1 MMGRGIRVLV
11 GTWLFAS
18 LAFPIGIAAEPL
30 PQSVLIFNDSGPGI
44 QGYADSSASLRSNL
58 KAKSSQPLIIY
69 TENLDL
75 NQFRGLQYEKT
86 LSNYIREKYLN
97 IPIGVI
103 VANGTE
109 SLKFALQLRTDQRW
123 TSGPIVFAT
132 VDEDRARSLMP
143 APNVTGKFLQFSL
156 SSTMAAARALVPDIN
171 QVVFVGDPLK
181 VQPFRSHF
189 VADMSKATADV
200 TVNDLTGLPI
210 GEVKKRVA
218 MLPHSAV
225 IVYTTWTTDVAGNQY
240 LPNEALEIIA
250 DAANRPI
257 VIDVDN
263 RLGHGGTGGF
273 VVVSTLIGEE
283 AANLVLRL
291 FNGEDAS
298 QIPITSSDA
307 LKPIFD
313 WRQLK
318 RWGVNESNLPPGSEI
333 RFRQFTAW
341 EQYRWQIVT
350 IAIVIIF
357 QSALITWLIIEHRR
371 RRVAEIEGHRSL
383 MQVTQLDL
391 ALTASAMSA
400 SMAHELN
407 QPLSAIMSNT
417 EAAEMLLAAN
427 VPDIKQVQEILADIH
442 RDDQRATEII
452 RHLRKLLKH
461 DDQEVQDVDLNEL
474 IADTVDML
482 EPEASGRGVVLAFDP
497 GPHKIVCRA
506 DPVRLQQVI
515 LNLALN
521 GMDAMQ
527 DCAGERKLTFL
538 ISSADESEVMVSAAD
553 TGVGIP
559 EDKLQSIFEPL
570 VTMKQQGSGLGLFIA
585 RTIINA
591 YGGRIWAENRIGGGA
606 IFHFTLVRA
615 LALTA

>member
-1 MMGRGIRVLV
+1 
-11 GTWLFAS
+11 
-18 LAFPIGIAAEPL
+18 
-30 PQSVLIFNDSGPGI
+30 
-44 QGYADSSASLRSNL
+44 
-58 KAKSSQPLIIY
+58 
-69 TENLDL
+69 
-75 NQFRGLQYEKT
+75 
-86 LSNYIREKYLN
+86 
-97 IPIGVI
+97 
-103 VANGTE
+103 
-109 SLKFALQLRTDQRW
+109 
-123 TSGPIVFAT
+123 
-132 VDEDRARSLMP
+132 
-143 APNVTGKFLQFSL
+143 
-156 SSTMAAARALVPDIN
+156 
-171 QVVFVGDPLK
+171 
-181 VQPFRSHF
+181 
-189 VADMSKATADV
+189 MSKATADV

-210 GEVKKRVA
+210 NEVKKRVA

-225 IVYTTWTTDVAGNQY
+225 IVYTTWTTDFAGNQY
-240 LPNEALEIIA
+240 LPNEALELIA

-263 RLGHGGTGGF
+263 RLGHGGAGGF

-307 LKPIFD
+307 MKPIFD

-357 QSALITWLIIEHRR
+357 QSALIAWLIIEHRR
-371 RRVAEIEGHRSL
+371 RRVAEFEGQRSL
-383 MQVTQLDL
+383 MQVTQLNL

-400 SMAHELN
+400 SIAHELN
-407 QPLSAIMSNT
+407 QPLTAIMSNT

-427 VPDIKQVQEILADIH
+427 VPDIKKVQEILADIH

-461 DDQEVQDVDLNEL
+461 DDQEVREIDLNEL

-497 GPHKIVCRA
+497 GPHKIVCWA

-527 DCAGERKLTFL
+527 DCAGGRKLTFL
-538 ISSADESEVMVSAAD
+538 ISSADKSEVMVSAAD

-585 RTIINA
+585 RTIINV